1 MSGVV
6 LLVLRFLFAAGL
18 LAFLLAILW
27 ILWRDLARQRQQ
39 QNGMHPTPLTLT
51 TAGLARSFNAP
62 TLLLG
67 RSPDCDVCLDDATVS
82 AQHARLSYHHNQW
95 WLEDLRSRNGTLLN
109 DEPITTPTVITRG
122 DVIRCGGVEV
132 RVGE

>member
-1 MSGVV
+1 MSGPI
-6 LLVLRFLFAAGL
+6 LLILRFLLVAGL
-18 LAFLLAILW
+18 LAFLVAILW
-27 ILWRDLARQRQQ
+27 LLWRDLARQRQQ
-39 QNGMHPTPLTLT
+39 QSGIQPAPLTLI
-51 TAGLARSFNAP
+51 TAGLARSFNIP
-62 TLLLG
+62 TLLIG
-67 RSPDCDVCLDDATVS
+67 RSPECDVCLDDATAS

-122 DVIRCGGVEV
+122 DIICCGGVEV